1 MHSGG
6 LTKCELDSFQ
16 GAIAQRLGLRFDDS
30 RSSLLLEVLAR
41 RVAARGQTRRS
52 YLAALQQGTEPCD
65 ELGELAREL
74 TVGETYFLRHTD
86 QFKALLEVAL
96 PERLSARAA
105 SRRLRLL
112 SAGCASGEEAY
123 SLSILLRQQGIE
135 LDYQVTIQGLD
146 INPDAL
152 AKAAQG
158 LYSPWSLRETPA
170 HLTERWF
177 VKEGRDFRLA
187 RALRDSVQFQQ
198 HNLISSS
205 TKLLP
210 DHSYDIVFCRNVL
223 MYFTPGHATTV
234 VEHLARALAPGGFL
248 FLGHA
253 ETLRA
258 ASHAFHL
265 RNTHGTFYYQRRS
278 EDDCLDESSHFTA
291 AASAMRSRAEPSD
304 S

>member
-6 LTKCELDSFQ
+6 PIKRELDSFQ
-16 GAIAQRLGLRFDDS
+16 GAIALRLGLRFDDS
-30 RSSLLLEVLAR
+30 RSSLLLEVLTR
-41 RVAARGQTRRS
+41 RVAARGQTTRS

-74 TVGETYFLRHTD
+74 TVGETYFFRHAD
-86 QFKALLEVAL
+86 QFKALMEVAL
-96 PERLSARAA
+96 PDRLAARAS
-105 SRRLRLL
+105 SRSLRLL

-152 AKAAQG
+152 TKATQG

-198 HNLISSS
+198 HNLIASSPR
-205 TKLLP
+205 LMP
-210 DHSYDIVFCRNVL
+210 DHCYDIVFCRNVL
-223 MYFTPGHATTV
+223 MYFTPGHAASI

-253 ETLRA
+253 ETLRGF
-258 ASHAFHL
+258 SHAFQL
-265 RNTHGTFYYQRRS
+265 RNTHDTFYYQRRG
-278 EDDCLDESSHFTA
+278 EDGCLDESSHFSA
-291 AASAMRSRAEPSD
+291 AASAMRSRAEPTES
-304 S
+304 